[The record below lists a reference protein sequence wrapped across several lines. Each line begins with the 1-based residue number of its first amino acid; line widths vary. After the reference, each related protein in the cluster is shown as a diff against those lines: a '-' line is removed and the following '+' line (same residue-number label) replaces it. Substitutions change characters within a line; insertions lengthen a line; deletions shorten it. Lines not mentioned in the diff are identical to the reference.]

1 MDSLTTQVPSINT
14 ASHSIINPP
23 LVERSITS
31 PGTNSTE
38 EISIAN
44 NCLPKNKKQF
54 LFQPNVCLNFV
65 IIT

>member
-1 MDSLTTQVPSINT
+1 MDSPVNIDSLTTQVPSINT

-38 EISIAN
+38 DISIAVSI
-44 NCLPKNKKQF
+44 PQKKKNF
-54 LFQPNVCLNFV
+54 F
-65 IIT
+65 